1 MMYVYIVKQKA
12 LGCVYIRKYIRRRR
26 VSRYQ
31 RAERRVQSSYQRKV
45 VVLRRLTVRLSLPL
59 SLPSFFLS
67 ALSIRGSLQS
77 RMVHLYAYLRVSIY
91 IFTHSPI
98 PESWPMVIDTE
109 CRSFAIGWNDY
120 YDHSSLVFSLLF
132 LPVSFPLPYF
142 SSVISPT
149 PFFIENVYISPCI
162 FDSSL
167 ALLLSPSFAAV
178 TILLP
183 DTRGIIRTGSSLL
196 AWRFVGEVYLL
207 RCTRSFS
214 LRLMYSRV
222 SYAWPWRR
230 KKKRKT
236 LVPER
241 ATKRQRE
248 RSCTNAREEVRR
260 RDKEKESFG

>member
-91 IFTHSPI
+91 IYSHIHLSPSRDLWWSIQSAAHLPSVETTTTLLFSRFLSFISPYLFPSPLLFLRNFTHSI
-98 PESWPMVIDTE
+98 LHRERIYLS
-109 CRSFAIGWNDY
+109 R
-120 YDHSSLVFSLLF
+120 
-132 LPVSFPLPYF
+132 
-142 SSVISPT
+142 
-149 PFFIENVYISPCI
+149 I

-241 ATKRQRE
+241 ATKRQKE